1 MCLKQLK
8 TPPITFVQKSG
19 IPKKKKLRNEGHPLL
34 PPASTHDSNCSILKY
49 SSTPPQFFDVIFI
62 LNRENRQTH
71 KKEVEL
77 LNFKI
82 FLEPLQN

>member
-1 MCLKQLK
+1 MFKNPEYQ
-8 TPPITFVQKSG
+8 
-19 IPKKKKLRNEGHPLL
+19 KKKLRNEGHPLL

-82 FLEPLQN
+82 FLGPLQNEKIINSLFVPF